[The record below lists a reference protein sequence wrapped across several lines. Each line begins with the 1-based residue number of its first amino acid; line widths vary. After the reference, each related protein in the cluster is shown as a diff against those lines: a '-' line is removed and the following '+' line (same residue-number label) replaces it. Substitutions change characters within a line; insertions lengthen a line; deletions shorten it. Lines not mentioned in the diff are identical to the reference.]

1 MLNAS
6 ASAIIYVLIKHCS
19 ADCGLF
25 VIKFMEVVL
34 SDEASFVTS
43 EYTNNAMDKMRAT
56 IAHKLLTDKGLS
68 FDKAT
73 WDEQQDLVRMD
84 AEEKKSLA
92 EALKVTEEAEQ
103 KRIAPKK
110 ARKQKK
116 KK

>member
-1 MLNAS
+1 
-6 ASAIIYVLIKHCS
+6 
-19 ADCGLF
+19 
-25 VIKFMEVVL
+25 MEVVL

-103 KRIAPKK
+103 K
-110 ARKQKK
+110 
-116 KK
+116 